1 MKPLD
6 VISSVDFGYRLVW
19 RERRYLLR
27 LAAVPLLV
35 KAICLLILSGLGW
48 EQNYLRMGLVML
60 PSFFTEGWMLA
71 HVTRLIFF
79 DQRWPFR
86 SSGDRKQDEAVLLD
100 RAYGVMLGT
109 MFYVVIKFLLAG
121 VIALLAA
128 FQVMAQAD
136 LAAMSQQT
144 APAEPSF
151 LAFLAA
157 VSFLV
162 ITAWGFRF
170 MFLYIPAAAG
180 ITGDIIIRTK
190 QGMLMSL
197 QMMGIWLVSTV
208 PFLLVLGMVGS
219 ALLSGTPTEGGA
231 PVSLGAA
238 WTLVQTVVSTL
249 MAMVCTAAIA
259 AALRNMIE
267 KPRPSR

>member
-1 MKPLD
+1 MGAWLKEESTITAKGQTTVPK
-6 VISSVDFGYRLVW
+6 SVRQ
-19 RERRYLLR
+19 
-27 LAAVPLLV
+27 A
-35 KAICLLILSGLGW
+35 LGVD
-48 EQNYLRMGLVML
+48 YGGRIAFV
-60 PSFFTEGWMLA
+60 
-71 HVTRLIFF
+71 VD
-79 DQRWPFR
+79 DQRR
-86 SSGDRKQDEAVLLD
+86 V
-100 RAYGVMLGT
+100 
-109 MFYVVIKFLLAG
+109 YVQKVDADAAEDPVI
-121 VIALLAA
+121 
-128 FQVMAQAD
+128 
-136 LAAMSQQT
+136 
-144 APAEPSF
+144 ESF

-197 QMMGIWLVSTV
+197 QMMGIWLVSTA